1 MYPLM
6 SAGNVVP
13 VEEAAAVVTQ
23 IRYVIVDADVLQ
35 IEIVLTTA
43 AAVVQVYK
51 FNGVESDALEMIAF
65 NLL

>member
-13 VEEAAAVVTQ
+13 VAEAAAVVTQ
-23 IRYVIVDADVLQ
+23 MRYVTADADVLQ
-35 IEIVLTTA
+35 IEMVLTTA
-43 AAVVQVYK
+43 EVVVQVYK
-51 FNGVESDALEMIAF
+51 FSGVESDALEMIEF

>member
-43 AAVVQVYK
+43 AVVVQVYK
-51 FNGVESDALEMIAF
+51 FNGVESDALEMIEF